1 MSAPFAV
8 VRRRLLA
15 FEQRHPLRAVA
26 CLLLIITIAVLS
38 GAYRKPIATP
48 AGCPAA
54 FQIAQNLLQHGTFSR
69 QAAGAAAHVMS
80 ERAMPPAYPALI
92 AALALAD
99 PRIAEGVDCT
109 GLSMSEHQSGHYFES
124 LRVLQAM
131 AGIGILI
138 LVYRLALLLIGVR
151 TVAMASV
158 VLYVIGGK
166 LGEFSRNI
174 EPDNFRN
181 FATFLSLYLLV
192 LAYRT
197 QQRWLFGLAGAGLGV
212 ASLFYPILTLLIFA
226 VPLGLI
232 AIQLLAPYATPGRP
246 RHDVRQLGAFALGG
260 LVVVAPWMAR
270 NLYLFGDPMLADQSE
285 GLLLSFRVAY
295 NAMPLS
301 DWPIAALS
309 WVPSYGNVIA
319 AYIFG
324 EAAPLRFGLTE
335 HGAYFTDGHAIF
347 AQELAKTAGGENTF
361 FKVWTSH
368 VVADPIRHVLTSIPI
383 FTRGMWG
390 THGFM
395 GIVGLFLLP
404 RLLRQLIAS
413 PNGAAVVAIVA
424 FAFLLIFFQSLV
436 APDFYWMN
444 TPMLL
449 LMSLAVAHGL
459 PDAVRALY
467 REFGPRETTAVA

>member
-1 MSAPFAV
+1 
-8 VRRRLLA
+8 
-15 FEQRHPLRAVA
+15 
-26 CLLLIITIAVLS
+26 
-38 GAYRKPIATP
+38 
-48 AGCPAA
+48 
-54 FQIAQNLLQHGTFSR
+54 
-69 QAAGAAAHVMS
+69 
-80 ERAMPPAYPALI
+80 
-92 AALALAD
+92 
-99 PRIAEGVDCT
+99 
-109 GLSMSEHQSGHYFES
+109 
-124 LRVLQAM
+124 
-131 AGIGILI
+131 
-138 LVYRLALLLIGVR
+138 
-151 TVAMASV
+151 
-158 VLYVIGGK
+158 
-166 LGEFSRNI
+166 
-174 EPDNFRN
+174 
-181 FATFLSLYLLV
+181 
-192 LAYRT
+192 
-197 QQRWLFGLAGAGLGV
+197 
-212 ASLFYPILTLLIFA
+212 
-226 VPLGLI
+226 
-232 AIQLLAPYATPGRP
+232 
-246 RHDVRQLGAFALGG
+246 
-260 LVVVAPWMAR
+260 
-270 NLYLFGDPMLADQSE
+270 
-285 GLLLSFRVAY
+285 
-295 NAMPLS
+295 
-301 DWPIAALS
+301 
-309 WVPSYGNVIA
+309 VPSYGNVIA